1 MNLYLAFSKRSTM
14 DARTYLDA
22 YFPRFEAGLKEQIAI
37 NAVIKNVKAGERL
50 IQTGQYFRSTM
61 LVVEGRLKLY
71 REGEE
76 GNEFFMYYLLPGN
89 ACALSMVCAT
99 QTQQTSEI
107 MAKAVEDS
115 IVLMVPLAMMEQLM
129 QEFKSWYSFVV
140 ETYRSRF
147 EELLSIVD
155 QIMFKGMDERLVVYL
170 DNQQKVLQTQQLYIT
185 HQEIANDLHSSR
197 EVISRLLKKMEQQ
210 NRLKLHRNYI
220 EMLPV

>member
-1 MNLYLAFSKRSTM
+1 M
-14 DARTYLDA
+14 DARTYLDT
-22 YFPRFEAGLKEQIAI
+22 YFPQFEAELKEQIAV
-37 NAVIKNVKAGERL
+37 NAVIKEVKAGERL
-50 IQTGQYFRSTM
+50 IQTGQYFRATM

-89 ACALSMVCAT
+89 ACALSMVCASRPH
-99 QTQQTSEI
+99 QTSEI

-155 QIMFKGMDERLVVYL
+155 QIMFKGMDERLIVYL